1 MMIIWSQVL
10 ILKWSGYN
18 FLSGFF
24 HFGVDIQSMSSN
36 VSVCICS
43 LAGRSESVIDTQ
55 YQPFC
60 NLNFVMHLYS
70 DDIAVLCSNVLST
83 NLCVKSSSVE
93 LM

>member
-1 MMIIWSQVL
+1 M
-10 ILKWSGYN
+10 
-18 FLSGFF
+18 
-24 HFGVDIQSMSSN
+24 
-36 VSVCICS
+36 SVCICS
-43 LAGRSESVIDTQ
+43 LARRSESVIDTQ

-93 LM
+93 LMYRIHNIRLSVNKDLHMSGH